1 MPRHEFVPEAQRG
14 RSYHDVPLPVSDTQ
28 TITRPLIVAL
38 MTQLLELDGSERVL
52 EVGTGSG
59 YQASV
64 LAELAAEVYTV
75 EIDEAL
81 AEAAR
86 SKIRDLQQRAV
97 ALTGTAIVAA
107 FVSIGNVLGRFY
119 YDVLRADSTLA
130 AIIAGVAIGTVLL
143 VSIAVVAFVRR
154 ARR

>member
-1 MPRHEFVPEAQRG
+1 MLCHTCAHALAKYAAFT
-14 RSYHDVPLPVSDTQ
+14 HDQ
-28 TITRPLIVAL
+28 
-38 MTQLLELDGSERVL
+38 
-52 EVGTGSG
+52 
-59 YQASV
+59 YQV
-64 LAELAAEVYTV
+64 DAELT
-75 EIDEAL
+75 
-81 AEAAR
+81 
-86 SKIRDLQQRAV
+86 KIGRIRELQRRAV

-130 AIIAGVAIGTVLL
+130 AIIAGVAVGTVLL

>member
-1 MPRHEFVPEAQRG
+1 MPHLRTCTYTCTCKYVAFT
-14 RSYHDVPLPVSDTQ
+14 HDH
-28 TITRPLIVAL
+28 
-38 MTQLLELDGSERVL
+38 
-52 EVGTGSG
+52 
-59 YQASV
+59 YQV
-64 LAELAAEVYTV
+64 DAELT
-75 EIDEAL
+75 
-81 AEAAR
+81 
-86 SKIRDLQQRAV
+86 KIGRIRELQRRAV

-143 VSIAVVAFVRR
+143 VTLVSIAVVAFVRR